1 MKKSIAVVV
10 GVAFILMAAV
20 AYAVVPPA
28 KVTINAAVAKQGPV
42 TFDHAKHGSTLVK
55 TCETCHHNHKG
66 LTKDTKAEVKK
77 CTSCHL
83 DTKGNVM
90 TSMREM
96 SMTKNPFHI
105 RCAGCHKTEKKGP
118 TACTGCHAKKS

>member
-1 MKKSIAVVV
+1 MRKPVSLALAFLFVLATVV
-10 GVAFILMAAV
+10 LAAV
-20 AYAVVPPA
+20 PD
-28 KVTINAAVAKQGPV
+28 KITISAASAKQPPV
-42 TFDHAKHGSTLVK
+42 PFDHAKHTTRAK

-66 LTKDTKAEVKK
+66 LTKDAKVEVKK

-90 TSMREM
+90 PSAREM

-105 RCAGCHKTEKKGP
+105 RCAGCHKAEKKGP
-118 TACTGCHAKKS
+118 VVCTGCHVKKA